1 LLSPLIHTLS
11 IAILAGSWAFS
22 GYVMLPAGIRRTD
35 FLMTW
40 GSALALGAGASSVLL
55 TALAALHALTGTTT
69 IAVAVSTGL
78 VAFKGARG
86 ALQQWPAS
94 QPRGSRRPYQSVAL
108 VALGA
113 VVLLTLFVTLAPPS
127 SMDATVYH
135 LRVPREFLRAHTW
148 LALEDVHSYQP
159 LYVEMLFGEG
169 LVLGGG
175 VLAALVH
182 WALGLGAIAVAGA
195 WGRRLGGSAI
205 WAAVIFGTTGLYV
218 WESTSAFIDLGLTLF
233 VSLAMLWATQPAP
246 GRQSTVMSGI
256 FAGLAAG
263 SKFTGLLGAL
273 LTGVVLFATVWPDWR
288 SGVRRLAIFGAIAG
302 ALAAPWYV
310 RNAVFTGNPIYP
322 LANRLL
328 GLPHVLLSAVPYG
341 FGSDVLHLLTSPFD
355 LLARGAA
362 FDQGWA
368 VGPAYLALAPLGIV
382 VSRRSQIALIAA
394 LIILLWWLVWFFSSP
409 QTRLLL
415 PILPLAAG
423 LASVGISAALSSQRR
438 SLEAGALAVVAIS
451 VLGGLGSAGLYAVR
465 TAKVVLGLQSSTRY
479 LEDNSWNYPAY
490 ENVDRLVPLNASI
503 AVEGANNLYYLSRP
517 ARFFLDPTPT
527 VAELQ
532 AGGFTHLLK
541 IDGCP
546 PVQAGGHGPDLWS
559 GEYDLRASRARGG
572 VLAHL
577 CARLMNIASP
587 RSPDATAP

>member
-1 LLSPLIHTLS
+1 
-11 IAILAGSWAFS
+11 
-22 GYVMLPAGIRRTD
+22 MLPDGIRRIDLLT
-35 FLMTW
+35 TW
-40 GSALALGAGASSVLL
+40 ASALALGAGASSVLL
-55 TALAALHALTGTTT
+55 TALASLHALTETTT
-69 IAVAVSTGL
+69 IAVSIAVGL
-78 VAFKGARG
+78 GALKGARQ
-86 ALQQWPAS
+86 ALREWPS
-94 QPRGSRRPYQSVAL
+94 LHRQGFRRSYQSAAL
-108 VALGA
+108 LALGA
-113 VVLLTLFVTLAPPS
+113 VLLLTLFVTLAPPS

-182 WALGLGAIAVAGA
+182 WALGLGAIAAAGA

-233 VSLAMLWATQPAP
+233 VSLAMLWATHPLP
-246 GRQSTVMSGI
+246 GRQSTVMSGV

-263 SKFTGLLGAL
+263 SKFTGLVGAS
-273 LTGVVLFATVWPDWR
+273 LTGVVMFATFWPDWR
-288 SGVRRLAIFGAIAG
+288 VGLRRLALFGGIAG
-302 ALAAPWYV
+302 ALASPWYL
-310 RNAVFTGNPIYP
+310 RNAVFAGNPIYP
-322 LANRLL
+322 LANSLF
-328 GLPHVLLSAVPYG
+328 GLPHVLLASIPYG
-341 FGSDVLHLLTSPFD
+341 LGSDFLHLLTSPFD
-355 LLARGAA
+355 LLARGGT

-382 VSRRSQIALIAA
+382 ASRRSQIAHIAA
-394 LIILLWWLVWFFSSP
+394 AVIVLWWLVWFFSSP
-409 QTRLLL
+409 QVRLLL

-423 LASVGISAALSSQRR
+423 LASAGIDAALLCQRR
-438 SLEAGALAVVAIS
+438 SLEAGALAVVAVSAI
-451 VLGGLGSAGLYAVR
+451 GGLGSAGLYAVR
-465 TAKVVLGLQSSTRY
+465 TAKVVLGLESSATY
-479 LEDNSWNYPAY
+479 LEGNSWNYPAY

-527 VAELQ
+527 LDELR

-541 IDGCP
+541 IDSCTTA
-546 PVQAGGHGPDLWS
+546 QAGGHAPDLWRA
-559 GEYDLRASRARGG
+559 EYDLRASRARGG
-572 VLAHL
+572 VLSHV
-577 CARLMNIASP
+577 CASLVEIASP
-587 RSPDATAP
+587 